1 MEPKM
6 TWRNIEDEGVEMTNL
21 SKVCR
26 KYHIAA
32 RSRAENG
39 LAKIQI
45 LASDSQYETI
55 LAELK

>member
-6 TWRNIEDEGVEMTNL
+6 TWRNIENEGVSMINL

-32 RSRAENG
+32 RSRIENG
-39 LAKIQI
+39 LARIQI

-55 LAELK
+55 LSELR